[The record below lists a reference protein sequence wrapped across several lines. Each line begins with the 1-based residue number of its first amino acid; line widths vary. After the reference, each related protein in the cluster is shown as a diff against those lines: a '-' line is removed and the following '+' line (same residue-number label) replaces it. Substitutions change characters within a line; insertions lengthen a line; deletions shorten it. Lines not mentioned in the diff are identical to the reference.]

1 MKQEIDLNC
10 KLIDLKLDLILLYR
24 IWFAFASTFHC
35 LRVESAQRRP
45 MARFLPGPLMTHVST
60 IAAAERRQV

>member
-10 KLIDLKLDLILLYR
+10 KLINLKFDLIVLHR
-24 IWFAFASTFHC
+24 MWFAFASTFHC

-45 MARFLPGPLMTHVST
+45 IRLQGLILFDGQ
-60 IAAAERRQV
+60 RRLADFGGN